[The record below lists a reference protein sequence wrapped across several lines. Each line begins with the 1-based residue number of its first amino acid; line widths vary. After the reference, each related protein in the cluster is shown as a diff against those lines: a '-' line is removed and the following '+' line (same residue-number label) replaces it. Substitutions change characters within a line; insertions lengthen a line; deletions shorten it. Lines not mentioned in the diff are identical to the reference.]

1 MRNAGR
7 TAETIEKS
15 RRLSLAAQLLAQ
27 LLIFHVGFLQ
37 RSVSGFQ
44 VTLELIDQLDELP
57 LGPVGEPD
65 EVGVVSEARVLSAPT
80 LEAATASRRDQA
92 HTEVSLHSAKMS
104 SKQ

>member
-1 MRNAGR
+1 MQEPGPSVRNAGR

-27 LLIFHVGFLQ
+27 LLIFHVGLLQ

-57 LGPVGEPD
+57 LGPLV
-65 EVGVVSEARVLSAPT
+65 EASIRVIAGLGRA
-80 LEAATASRRDQA
+80 
-92 HTEVSLHSAKMS
+92 
-104 SKQ
+104 